1 MANKKG
7 GMLKRIIAFV
17 VVVAFVYLVITS
29 SQFRNYSVNKIK
41 STNTSL
47 QLSLN
52 STEQFYNITE
62 YMNQSSFIIWSENHT
77 NNSVVSNVLSGSKNY
92 SDGIA
97 KLKEIWLTINR
108 LYTNST
114 NSYNASKALY
124 SQIKNIS
131 NSSS

>member
-1 MANKKG
+1 MSKKKG

-77 NNSVVSNVLSGSKNY
+77 NNGVVSNVLSGSKNY